1 MQNLKL
7 QNLRHNAA
15 RLLAAT
21 WMCLCAGA
29 ALAVPLAVPYHHVDI
44 DTSALGTGTAYLG
57 LDFLSVGGATPASA
71 TVGNLAGAL
80 LGTSVLSGSV
90 TADPGGVLTFTS
102 DAGGGDWYQAIQL
115 GGHFG
120 FDVSFLSGA
129 GTDGSTFS
137 WSLFDDTHYLGV
149 DGNLGTIDLHPDA
162 PADQRLSVAPSNAFS
177 TVTAV
182 PEPSTLLLV
191 ALAGCGLM
199 AARGGRRRA

>member
-7 QNLRHNAA
+7 HAA

-21 WMCLCAGA
+21 WMCVCAGA
-29 ALAVPLAVPYHHVDI
+29 ALAVPAPLHHVDI
-44 DTSALGTGTAYLG
+44 DTSALGPGTAYLG

-71 TVGNLAGAL
+71 TVDNLAGAL
-80 LGTSVLSGSV
+80 LGSAVLSGSV
-90 TADPGGVLTFTS
+90 SADPAGPLTFTS
-102 DAGGGDWYQAIQL
+102 DAGGGDWFQAIQL
-115 GGHFG
+115 GGHFT
-120 FDVSFLSGA
+120 FDVSFLSGV

-149 DGNLGTIDLHPDA
+149 DGNLGSIDLHPDA
-162 PADQRLSVAPSNAFS
+162 PADQFLSVAPSNAFS

-191 ALAGCGLM
+191 ALAGCGLTGVR
-199 AARGGRRRA
+199 RGRSRA